1 MKSIKEKALDIYP
14 KMSRISE
21 PHGIIPA
28 CNKSYYLG
36 DANEE
41 KREGFEVGA
50 NYVISCIEKE
60 MLSCK
65 EFSQKQLSLIIQFCE
80 QLEATNK
87 V

>member
-41 KREGFEVGA
+41 KREGFETGA
-50 NYVISCIEKE
+50 NYVLEQIEHACMKGVYPRE
-60 MLSCK
+60 KYDSVLDTI
-65 EFSQKQLSLIIQFCE
+65 KQLRSNQ
-80 QLEATNK
+80 
-87 V
+87 